1 MSLPA
6 RQQRVIDN
14 MEDALRASEPRL
26 ASMFSTFAQ
35 LNDGEPI
42 VAEPLPRRR
51 RRLPAGDAIYAV
63 LLIPVMSLMILLSA
77 MLTSGARG
85 AGTCEAGDFASASPA
100 QFVIPTDREQ
110 GLSLVPPPSTTT
122 GAMYGVC

>member
-14 MEDALRASEPRL
+14 MEGALRASEPGL

-42 VAEPLPRRR
+42 EAEPLPRRR
-51 RRLPAGDAIYAV
+51 RWLTPGDAMYAV
-63 LLIPVMSLMILLSA
+63 ILIPVMSIMILLSA
-77 MLTSGARG
+77 MLSSGARG
-85 AGTCEAGDFASASPA
+85 AGTCEAGDFSPALPA
-100 QFVIPTDREQ
+100 QFVIPAGREQ
-110 GLSLVPPPSTTT
+110 ELSLVPPPGTTT
-122 GAMYGVC
+122 GATYGVC